1 MKTLRVLSLTFKT
14 ELEPWEVAA
23 FRSAVIEI
31 AGREYILFHNHK
43 DDNYLYEYPRIQYK
57 RIGKKAAIVC
67 LEEGIDEL
75 HHFFDRKGRVA
86 LIGDKEIELEVERL
100 KLYPFRFTLTPQPLP
115 YKIKN
120 WVALNE
126 ENYEKFRITNDIQ
139 QTLEMLSKILTG
151 NIISMAKSID
161 WTVDGTIE
169 THITQLSFPK
179 IVKIKNTKMTTFEAH
194 FETNVTLPSYI
205 GLGKSVSK
213 GFGVVIPLY
222 RNRADVF

>member
-1 MKTLRVLSLTFKT
+1 MKTLRVLAITFKS
-14 ELEPWEVAA
+14 ELEPWEVSA
-23 FRSAVIEI
+23 FRAAIIEI
-31 AGREYILFHNHK
+31 AGREYTLFHNHE

-75 HHFFDRKGRVA
+75 HHFFNRKGRVA
-86 LIGDKEIELEVERL
+86 LIGDREIELEVERV
-100 KLYPFRFTLTPQPLP
+100 KLYPFQFRLIPHQLR

-126 ENYEKFRITNDIQ
+126 ENYKKFRISNDIEQ
-139 QTLEMLSKILTG
+139 NLDMLSKILTG

-161 WTVDGTIE
+161 WTIDGMIQ
-169 THITQLSFPK
+169 THIKQLSFPK
-179 IVKIKNTKMTTFEAH
+179 IVKIKNTKMTTFDAD
-194 FETNVTLPSYI
+194 FETNVALPAYI

-213 GFGVVIPLY
+213 GFGVVLPQNEKKFTDI
-222 RNRADVF
+222 